1 MTTETGV
8 RTSRKVPTVAG
19 ISLTTLLLVGAGACG
34 EGRVAPSAQ
43 VPVYEGS
50 IDLEVG
56 DVEGEDPYLF
66 TTIGSVVEDDRGR
79 MIVADYQTHEVRV
92 FEPDGR
98 FAFSFGGQGEG
109 PGEMT
114 NPCCMTFGPDGLLW
128 VRESIRYSAFKLEE
142 GGAEYVRG
150 LRSVNASFNLIAP
163 VTFDAEG
170 RLVDLGM
177 AAGDPRFTRFHLGPG
192 TAVDT
197 VPMATAEEQATGFS
211 PVDIMVGDQ
220 AAQFYLYQ
228 PFGPRWIHGHGPGGW
243 WARAVSSAY
252 AVTLLHPD
260 GSPSLIQAP
269 LPGPELSPDERRRAQ
284 AQIDQEKQR
293 FDLRDHPWGIPD
305 RKPVLAE
312 LFFDRGG
319 RLWVEKT
326 GADGQEM
333 READVYRAGALVAR
347 YRWPRRVTHLGSPW
361 VTETTLYGTTR
372 DSLDVWRAA
381 RVRFTRSP

>member
-1 MTTETGV
+1 M
-8 RTSRKVPTVAG
+8 RPSRRFAG
-19 ISLTTLLLVGAGACG
+19 TPLSLGLLLGAAACVDGGGPAPPPEIPVFEGA
-34 EGRVAPSAQ
+34 V
-43 VPVYEGS
+43 
-50 IDLEVG
+50 DLEIG
-56 DVEGEDPYLF
+56 EVEGEDPYLF

-79 MIVADYQTHEVRV
+79 VIVADYQTHEVRV

-98 FAFSFGGQGEG
+98 FAFHFGGQGEG
-109 PGEMT
+109 PGELT

-128 VRESIRYSAFKLEE
+128 VRESVRYSAFKLDD

-177 AAGDPRFTRFHLGPG
+177 AAGDSRFTRFHLGPG
-192 TAVDT
+192 MAVDT
-197 VPMATAEEQATGFS
+197 VPMATEEEQATGFS

-220 AAQFYLYQ
+220 AAQFFLYQ
-228 PFGPRWIHGHGPGGW
+228 PFGPLWIHGHGPGGW
-243 WARAVSSAY
+243 WATAISSAY
-252 AVTLLHPD
+252 AVTLHHPD
-260 GSPSLIQAP
+260 RSTSSIEAP
-269 LPGPELSPDERRRAQ
+269 LQGPELSPDERQGAQ
-284 AQIDQEKQR
+284 ARIDQEKER
-293 FDLRDHPWGIPD
+293 FDLRDHPHGIPD

-326 GADGQEM
+326 GVDGQEM
-333 READVYRAGALVAR
+333 READVYREGTLIAR
-347 YRWPRRVTHLGSPW
+347 YRWPRRVSHLGSPW

-381 RVRFTRSP
+381 RVRFARSRIP

>member
-1 MTTETGV
+1 MKTGI
-8 RTSRKVPTVAG
+8 PVALG
-19 ISLTTLLLVGAGACG
+19 LLLGAAACVDRGAPAPPPEIPVF
-34 EGRVAPSAQ
+34 EGA
-43 VPVYEGS
+43 
-50 IDLEVG
+50 IDLEIG
-56 DVEGEDPYLF
+56 EVEGEDPYLF

-98 FAFSFGGQGEG
+98 FAFRFGGQGEG
-109 PGEMT
+109 PGELT

-128 VRESIRYSAFKLEE
+128 VRESVRYSAFRLDD

-170 RLVDLGM
+170 RLVDLGL
-177 AAGDPRFTRFHLGPG
+177 AAGGTRLTRFHLGPG

-197 VPMATAEEQATGFS
+197 VAMGTAEEQATGFS
-211 PVDIMVGDQ
+211 PVDIRVGGQ
-220 AAQFYLYQ
+220 AATFFLYQ
-228 PFGPRWIHGHGPGGW
+228 PFGPLWIHGHGPGGW
-243 WARAVSSAY
+243 WATAVSSAY
-252 AVTLLHPD
+252 AVTLHHPD
-260 GSPSLIQAP
+260 RSVSLIQAP
-269 LPGPELSPDERRRAQ
+269 LQGPELSPDERQGAQ
-284 AQIDQEKQR
+284 ARIDQEKER
-293 FDLRDHPWGIPD
+293 FDLRDHPHGIPD

-326 GADGQEM
+326 AVDGQEM
-333 READVYRAGALVAR
+333 READVYREGTLVAR
-347 YRWPRRVTHLGSPW
+347 YRWPRRVRVTHLGSPW

-381 RVRFTRSP
+381 RVRFTRIQ

>member
-1 MTTETGV
+1 MF
-8 RTSRKVPTVAG
+8 AG
-19 ISLTTLLLVGAGACG
+19 
-34 EGRVAPSAQ
+34 
-43 VPVYEGS
+43 VPVGIALALGVVACADGGAPAPREVPIYEGS
-50 IDLEVG
+50 IDLEIG

-79 MIVADYQTHEVRV
+79 LIVADYQTHEVRV
-92 FEPDGR
+92 FDPDGR
-98 FAFSFGGQGEG
+98 FAFRFGGQGEG

-114 NPCCMTFGPDGLLW
+114 NPCCMTFGSDGLLW
-128 VRESIRYSAFKLEE
+128 VRESIRYSAFRLDDD
-142 GGAEYVRG
+142 GAEYVRG

-163 VTFDAEG
+163 LTFDADG

-220 AAQFYLYQ
+220 TAQFYLYQ
-228 PFGPRWIHGHGPGGW
+228 PFGPRWIHGHGAGGW
-243 WARAVSSAY
+243 WATAVSSEY
-252 AVTLLHPD
+252 AVLLHHPD
-260 GSPSLIQAP
+260 GGTSLIQAP
-269 LPGPELSPDERRRAQ
+269 LQGPELSPDERRRAQ
-284 AQIDQEKQR
+284 AGIDQEKER

-326 GADGQEM
+326 GVDGQEM
-333 READVYRAGALVAR
+333 READVYREGTLVAR
-347 YRWPRRVTHLGSPW
+347 YRWPRRVSHLGSPW
-361 VTETTLYGTTR
+361 VTETALYGTTR

-381 RVRFTRSP
+381 RVRFTPIP

>member
-1 MTTETGV
+1 M
-8 RTSRKVPTVAG
+8 KPAVPAG
-19 ISLTTLLLVGAGACG
+19 IALLVGVAACADGGAS
-34 EGRVAPSAQ
+34 APPE
-43 VPVYEGS
+43 VPVWEGS

-56 DVEGEDPYLF
+56 EVEGEDPYLF

-79 MIVADYQTHEVRV
+79 VIVADYQTHEVRV

-128 VRESIRYSAFKLEE
+128 VRESVRYSAFRLEAE
-142 GGAEYVRG
+142 GAEYVRG

-170 RLVDLGM
+170 RLVDLGI
-177 AAGDPRFTRFHLGPG
+177 AAGDTRFTRFHLGPG

-211 PVDIMVGDQ
+211 PVDIMIGDQ
-220 AAQFYLYQ
+220 AASFFVYQ
-228 PFGPRWIHGHGPGGW
+228 PFGPLWIHGHGTGGW
-243 WARAVSSAY
+243 WATAVSSAY
-252 AVTLLHPD
+252 AVTLHHPD
-260 GSPSLIQAP
+260 GSTSLVRAP
-269 LPGPELSPDERRRAQ
+269 LRGPELSPDERRGAQ
-284 AQIDQEKQR
+284 ARIDQEKER
-293 FDLRDHPWGIPD
+293 FDLREHPWGIPD
-305 RKPVLAE
+305 RKPVLEE
-312 LFFDRGG
+312 LFFDRAG

-326 GADGQEM
+326 GVEGQET
-333 READVYRAGALVAR
+333 READVYRDGTLVAR
-347 YRWPRRVTHLGSPW
+347 YRWPRRITHLGSPW

-381 RVRFTRSP
+381 RVRFTRIP